1 VPDVRDV
8 PVHSVPTEDELLGDL
23 AVAQPV
29 RDAPKQGREGL
40 AGEAD
45 SDHFGPLRAAPKALG
60 S

>member
-1 VPDVRDV
+1 V
-8 PVHSVPTEDELLGDL
+8 PVHRVPTEDELLGDL

-29 RDAPKQGREGL
+29 RDAPNQGREGL

-45 SDHFGPLRAAPKALG
+45 SDHFGPLGAAPKALG